1 MSSENHDADAFAF
14 QLVLRARL
22 DRENE
27 LLVHR
32 TAWVVGSQAFLFSA
46 YSIAVN
52 GHPAMTIGAVE
63 QSRMLAT
70 AIPWVAVVALVL
82 LNISIAGNL
91 AALIH
96 LWRQVD
102 HDCDARMRIL
112 LIGRAARLAGMAA
125 PVFIPL
131 AFLITWLV
139 LIIHRMTS

>member
-1 MSSENHDADAFAF
+1 MSSQNHDADAFAF

-82 LNISIAGNL
+82 LNISIAGISIAGNL

-112 LIGRAARLAGMAA
+112 LIGRAARLAGW
-125 PVFIPL
+125 PRRSSSRSP
-131 AFLITWLV
+131 
-139 LIIHRMTS
+139 S

>member
-1 MSSENHDADAFAF
+1 M
-14 QLVLRARL
+14 VLRSRL

-46 YSIAVN
+46 YAMAVN
-52 GHPAMTIGAVE
+52 GHPGAAPAAY
-63 QSRMLAT
+63 QQARLLAS

-96 LWRQVD
+96 LRRQVD
-102 HDCDARMRIL
+102 EDCDPRMRVL
-112 LIGRAARLAGMAA
+112 LIGRRARMAGMVA
-125 PVFIPL
+125 PVLIPV

-139 LIIHRMTS
+139 LLIQRALL